1 MVIPRSTTLSILG
14 AVKYLTGV
22 QSYSPC
28 RQPTGLPQLV
38 TMLTVM
44 PKRARDEQANVC
56 VWPVLSVTGDAKGHA

>member
-14 AVKYLTGV
+14 TVKYLTRV
-22 QSYSPC
+22 QSYSAC
-28 RQPTGLPQLV
+28 RQPTDLPQLV
-38 TMLTVM
+38 TML